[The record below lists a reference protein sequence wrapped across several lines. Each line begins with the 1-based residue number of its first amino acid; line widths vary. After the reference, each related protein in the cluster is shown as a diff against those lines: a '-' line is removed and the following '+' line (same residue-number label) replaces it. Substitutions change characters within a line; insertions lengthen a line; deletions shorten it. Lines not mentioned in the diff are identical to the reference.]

1 MISIRRRVL
10 STKNVG
16 TGVEVEFRFSIID
29 FLKTMVEQTRY
40 LNTSLS
46 KALKI
51 LSLFNDERRELSLSE
66 VARLLETQPGAV
78 YPILYT
84 LQVHGYLTR
93 DPETKRF
100 RLGLKILTQANYLLS
115 SLDIREQAKPI
126 LRGMAREL
134 SVNAHLAVL
143 HENEVLYL
151 DREEAAPGV
160 VLTSIV
166 GRRVPLHCT
175 ALGKVLLAFNPEM
188 EGHVLDGDTLKAVTS
203 KTITNPKALR
213 AEIARVRNQGYAVD
227 NEEFHEGNV
236 CVAAPIRNYRSTVV
250 AAISISF
257 AKTRLGY
264 EHLEELVSK
273 VVNGSIEISQALG
286 WRHD

>member
-1 MISIRRRVL
+1 MNKKRR
-10 STKNVG
+10 TE
-16 TGVEVEFRFSIID
+16 VEVGFRLSIID
-29 FLKTMVEQTRY
+29 FWKTMVEQTRY
-40 LNTSLS
+40 INTSLS
-46 KALKI
+46 KALKT
-51 LSLFNDERRELSLSE
+51 LALFNDERRELSLSE
-66 VARLLETQPGAV
+66 VARLLETQSGTI

-84 LQVHGYLTR
+84 LQAHGYLTR
-93 DPETKRF
+93 DLDTKRF

-160 VLTSIV
+160 VLTSIM
-166 GRRVPLHCT
+166 GRRVPLHST
-175 ALGKVLLAFNPEM
+175 ALGKILLAFNPEI
-188 EGHVLDGDTLKAVTS
+188 EGYVFDGDRLEARTS
-203 KTITNPKALR
+203 KTLTDPKTLR
-213 AEIARVRNQGYAVD
+213 AEITRVRNQGYAVD

-236 CVAAPIRNYRSTVV
+236 CVAAPIRNYRGTVV

-257 AKTRLGY
+257 AKTRLKY
-264 EHLEELVSK
+264 ERLDDLIAK
-273 VVNGSIEISQALG
+273 VIHSAAEISQALG
-286 WRHD
+286 WQHKLSR